1 MAARRFFSRNYQ
13 KQNFQ
18 KYVFFVFLGYQKT
31 KAEEAKI
38 LESLREEGLL
48 AKPKGKTAGGMAFEV
63 VDSSVVEK
71 QQDFEGGKDAFVTAE
86 FMPSKTLK
94 RLELRRGVSLYFD
107 TLLYF
112 TEIMDNFAAHTERVN
127 FGLFHSNS
135 DFT

>member
-1 MAARRFFSRNYQ
+1 MLFWTQNVGSLDICELFSNVWI
-13 KQNFQ
+13 FAL
-18 KYVFFVFLGYQKT
+18 FIGYQKG

-71 QQDFEGGKDAFVTAE
+71 KGSTENEDAFVTAE

-94 RLELRRGVSLYFD
+94 RLELRRGVSSKKSFK
-107 TLLYF
+107 
-112 TEIMDNFAAHTERVN
+112 ENN
-127 FGLFHSNS
+127 NQ
-135 DFT
+135 

>member
-1 MAARRFFSRNYQ
+1 MLQVQVKHRTFKN
-13 KQNFQ
+13 
-18 KYVFFVFLGYQKT
+18 VFFVLLGYQKT

-94 RLELRRGVSLYFD
+94 RLELRRGVSCALQTTVFYREYGQFRSPNG
-107 TLLYF
+107 TSQFWFY
-112 TEIMDNFAAHTERVN
+112 A
-127 FGLFHSNS
+127 